1 MKRSVSDSQNKDRS
15 LIMKHFFLEK
25 KRKFKDVDGIVFVLG
40 TVRITRLALTSFF
53 SLKLLNFIS
62 LKLLNFID
70 CEL

>member
-53 SLKLLNFIS
+53 FTEASQFYFTEAS
-62 LKLLNFID
+62 QFY
-70 CEL
+70 